1 MAPAGAL
8 SNCLGFA
15 MCHVKKMRAG
25 AVIVRFGAAVCNI
38 DVVVKVDL
46 SVSASAGSVLMPMY
60 YERVLH
66 HCDHLTCL
74 MCEEDDHVAVH
85 HPITLLCVGL
95 CIYA

>member
-1 MAPAGAL
+1 
-8 SNCLGFA
+8 
-15 MCHVKKMRAG
+15 MRAG

-66 HCDHLTCL
+66 HCDNLTCL